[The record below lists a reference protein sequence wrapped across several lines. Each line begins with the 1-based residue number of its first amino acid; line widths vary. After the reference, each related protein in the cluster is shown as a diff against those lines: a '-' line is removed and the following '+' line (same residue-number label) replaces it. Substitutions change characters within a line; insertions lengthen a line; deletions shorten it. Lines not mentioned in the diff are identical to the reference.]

1 MPRYWVIAP
10 VESKFPEF
18 DKVWQFDVAN
28 NLISIGWSQ
37 LGDISKMSREAVS
50 NAVVAEYPDKPPP
63 TRGLIV
69 NMLWAFYHEIGL
81 GDFVIAR
88 RGRKTLAAAGKVVRT
103 GFYAPG
109 RNPFLASPDYSHH
122 NFLEVEWQTHPRDKG
137 FEFIVFPMQTLTETS
152 EDQYHKLLSDQ
163 PLSDPNAVISPDGEL
178 PSTEVIDKNAFI
190 LEKYLEDFI
199 VSNFE
204 MIFKG
209 KLHIYEDDEGANGG
223 QQYKTDIGFIDILAV
238 ERESGSFIVIE
249 LKKGRPSDQVVGQI
263 LRYMGWVKKN
273 LCKDG
278 QDIKGLVICRDPD
291 PKLSY
296 ALEMTNNIDLRYYNV
311 SFNLREIP

>member
-1 MPRYWVIAP
+1 
-10 VESKFPEF
+10 
-18 DKVWQFDVAN
+18 
-28 NLISIGWSQ
+28 
-37 LGDISKMSREAVS
+37 
-50 NAVVAEYPDKPPP
+50 
-63 TRGLIV
+63 
-69 NMLWAFYHEIGL
+69 MLWAFYHEIGL

-109 RNPFLASPDYSHH
+109 RNPFLASPDYSHG
-122 NFLEVEWQTHPRDKG
+122 NFLEVEWQAQPRDKG
-137 FEFIVFPMQTLTETS
+137 FEFIVFPMQTLIETS
-152 EDQYHKLLSDQ
+152 PDQYDKLLSGPPPSNPEQ
-163 PLSDPNAVISPDGEL
+163 LVISPDDE
-178 PSTEVIDKNAFI
+178 PSSTDAIDKNAFI
-190 LEKYLEDFI
+190 LEKYLEEFI

-209 KLHIYEDDEGANGG
+209 KWHIYEDAEGANGG

-238 ERESGSFIVIE
+238 ERESSSFMVIE

-278 QDIKGLVICRDPD
+278 QGIKGLVICRDPD

-311 SFNLREIP
+311 SFNLREAP